1 MHVKRTVLLLLC
13 CLMAALATCALAG
26 PSQTHML
33 SQSAFPYILPEK
45 LPRALPTAPIAP
57 EATVKPIP
65 SPTPAVP
72 PEDVLDYLT
81 VLPIKPG
88 DTFEAYTLPLPA
100 EYTLHPM
107 PIE

>member
-1 MHVKRTVLLLLC
+1 MHQKRTILLLLC
-13 CLMAALATCALAG
+13 CLMAVIATCALAG

-33 SQSAFPYILPEK
+33 SQSAFPYILPDK
-45 LPRALPTAPIAP
+45 LPRVLPTTPITP
-57 EATVKPIP
+57 EATVRPTP
-65 SPTPAVP
+65 SPTPAAL

-81 VLPIKPG
+81 TLPIKPG
-88 DTFEAYTLPLPA
+88 DSFEVHTLPLPA